1 MNGRVGSE
9 ARLLFP
15 GLSSF
20 YATAPELWYPLVRI
34 IAGGCMLYHGWAKL
48 MGGVAPV
55 TAAMVRNAIPAPSA
69 SAYIVMFLETAG
81 AIAIVFGLF
90 TRFFAAALAI
100 ELAVIA
106 FYVQMP
112 QGFPRME
119 LFLIWGTIMAFIALR
134 GGGRYSLDRVI
145 GKEL

>member
-1 MNGRVGSE
+1 MNGRTGSE
-9 ARLLFP
+9 PRLLFP

-20 YATAPELWYPLVRI
+20 YATAPELWYPLVRV
-34 IAGGCMLYHGWAKL
+34 IAGGSMLYHGWAKL

-55 TAAMVRNAIPAPSA
+55 ATSMVRNAIPVPSA
-69 SAYIVMFLETAG
+69 SAYIVMFLETVG
-81 AIAIVFGLF
+81 AACLVLGLF

-112 QGFPRME
+112 QGFARME
-119 LFLIWGTIMAFIALR
+119 MCLIWGTIMAFIALR
-134 GGGRYSLDRVI
+134 GGGAYSLDRVI